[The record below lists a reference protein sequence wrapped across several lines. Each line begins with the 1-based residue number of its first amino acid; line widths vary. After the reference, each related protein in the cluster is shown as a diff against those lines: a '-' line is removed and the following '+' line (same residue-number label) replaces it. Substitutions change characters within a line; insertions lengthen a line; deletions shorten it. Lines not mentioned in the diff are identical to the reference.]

1 MRRTV
6 VSVLLALAT
15 LLTVAAP
22 PSVALTKAVTNLPA
36 LKGFVLPG
44 ACFKGDITITERKER
59 TLTTFLDGKTVVK
72 YVISGGQT
80 TLFENAAHAQVTID
94 TTGTTTLTP
103 NGDGT
108 WTSLQQGSGWA
119 SVPGSDSTDPTLVW
133 FTGTVTSV
141 GVLDEKTFA
150 FDVDTQTRS
159 GITSDICLML
169 VTGLKIRH

>member
-6 VSVLLALAT
+6 VSLVLALAT

-22 PSVALTKAVTNLPA
+22 PSSALTKAVTNLPA

-44 ACFKGDITITERKER
+44 ACFDGDVTLTERKER

-72 YVISGGQT
+72 YVIGGGQT
-80 TLFENAAHAQVTID
+80 TLFENEAGAQLTID

-108 WTSLQQGSGWA
+108 WTSVQQGSGWA
-119 SVPGSDSTDPTLVW
+119 LVPPSDPTGPTLVW

-141 GVLDEKTFA
+141 GTLDEKTFA
-150 FDVDTQTRS
+150 FDPATQTRS

-169 VTGLKIRH
+169 VSGLKIRH